1 MTELVKSPE
10 NQWLVNAWI
19 VRILRLGILVL
30 SWSAIILTLIPNL
43 DNLGFFLSTY
53 TIQSNL
59 LVLIWLTIAIFLQ
72 EKYKTCWFFSGVIRG
87 AITLYITVTF
97 IIFALLLAPLYHPT
111 GMDAYTNLSLHYII
125 PIAFLVDWVLTEMY
139 HGYQWKYTLLW
150 LSYPIFYLILTLIL
164 GSITG
169 YYIYPFLDLNAMGT
183 EFFVIV
189 CIILTAFFILLG
201 SLLVFVNKTIIKRM
215 NRK

>member
-1 MTELVKSPE
+1 MTEPVKSPE
-10 NQWLVNAWI
+10 KEWLVNAWI

-30 SWSAIILTLIPNL
+30 SWSAIILSLIPSL
-43 DNLGFFLSTY
+43 GNLGFLFSTY

-59 LVLIWLTIAIFLQ
+59 LILIWLSIAIFLQ
-72 EKYKTCWFFSGVIRG
+72 EKYKTCWFFSGAVRG

-111 GMDAYTNLSLHYII
+111 GIEAYTNLSLHYII

-139 HGYQWKYTLLW
+139 HVYQWKYTLFW

-169 YYIYPFLDLNAMGT
+169 TYIYPFLDLNAMGT

-201 SLLVFVNKTIIKRM
+201 SLLVFLNKTITKRL

>member
-1 MTELVKSPE
+1 MTEPVKSPE
-10 NQWLVNAWI
+10 KEWLVNAWI

-30 SWSAIILTLIPNL
+30 SWSAIILTLIPAWG
-43 DNLGFFLSTY
+43 DLGFFFSTY

-59 LVLIWLTIAIFLQ
+59 LVLVWLNIAILFQ

-97 IIFALLLAPLYHPT
+97 IIFALLLAPFYHPT
-111 GMDAYTNLSLHYII
+111 GMAAYTNLSLHYII

-139 HGYQWKYTLLW
+139 HVYQWKYTLFW

-169 YYIYPFLDLNAMGT
+169 TYIYPFLDLNAMGT
-183 EFFVIV
+183 ESFALVCVI
-189 CIILTAFFILLG
+189 LAAFFLLLG
-201 SLLVFVNKTIIKRM
+201 ALLVFLNKTIRRLK
-215 NRK
+215 